1 MAVDRIKSQ
10 PSIKQVESNSCMARK
25 LHIRR
30 ETVWKVV
37 KKFKE
42 TGKTCNRQGQFRKRT
57 VRTKTGEKYEGKVEK
72 EFSSVCCKNGCR
84 SRNQS
89 NFNASNPQRRPPAEP
104 ILTKCRKGKNF
115 QPLMNVRTHSD
126 VNTF

>member
-1 MAVDRIKSQ
+1 MAVYRNIIVTLHK
-10 PSIKQVESNSCMARK
+10 KGESNSCIAKR

-42 TGKTCNRQGQFRKRT
+42 TGEACNRLGQGRNEQSELS
-57 VRTKTGEKYEGKVEK
+57 VWYEGHEGKVEK
-72 EFSSVCCKNGCR
+72 EFTSFCYKKNGCR

-89 NFNASNPQRRPPAEP
+89 NFNASNP
-104 ILTKCRKGKNF
+104 
-115 QPLMNVRTHSD
+115 
-126 VNTF
+126 

>member
-1 MAVDRIKSQ
+1 MAVGRNAIVTLHKRGDSNCRIAK
-10 PSIKQVESNSCMARK
+10 K

-42 TGKTCNRQGQFRKRT
+42 TGETCNRPGQGGKKRI
-57 VRTKTGEKYEGKVEK
+57 VRTKRLVENTRQK
-72 EFSSVCCKNGCR
+72 LGRNLRRSAAKMGR

-89 NFNASNPQRRPPAEP
+89 NFNASNPQRRPPNLSLQNAE
-104 ILTKCRKGKNF
+104 KA
-115 QPLMNVRTHSD
+115 
-126 VNTF
+126 